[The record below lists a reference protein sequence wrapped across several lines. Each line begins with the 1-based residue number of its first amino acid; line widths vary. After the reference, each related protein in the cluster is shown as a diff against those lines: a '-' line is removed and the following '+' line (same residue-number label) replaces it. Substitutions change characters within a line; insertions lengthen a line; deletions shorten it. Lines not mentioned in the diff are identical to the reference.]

1 MPAIVATEE
10 QIQAAAD
17 TVREAE
23 RALNAAISHAASLG
37 VLVEAGATELQTIH
51 GAIPRVHVKLAR
63 AI

>member
-1 MPAIVATEE
+1 MPSIVATEE

-17 TVREAE
+17 AVREAE
-23 RALNAAISHAASLG
+23 RTLNAAISEAASLG
-37 VLVEAGATELQTIH
+37 ILVEAGATELQTIH